1 MWKSFYVI
9 CQKYLEKYS
18 PTKRDFNVDSEEA
31 QVNFFKYIQFKEFL
45 IRLCWLRKP
54 RIVYYWEENEF
65 SMEHFKAELQSW
77 TKCLQT
83 FSLFSIICLQ
93 HKWNGTRLLLPQR
106 ECASFLTSCRTTKDP
121 RKLGNFKKVT
131 EMLGSYGQYPV
142 THPKHKFWRLSVKSR
157 KISPVKQSIKKNLFC
172 LISWICLQL
181 LSKIV
186 DV

>member
-1 MWKSFYVI
+1 MCEISSRVV
-9 CQKYLEKYS
+9 E
-18 PTKRDFNVDSEEA
+18 
-31 QVNFFKYIQFKEFL
+31 
-45 IRLCWLRKP
+45 RLK
-54 RIVYYWEENEF
+54 
-65 SMEHFKAELQSW
+65 
-77 TKCLQT
+77 
-83 FSLFSIICLQ
+83 
-93 HKWNGTRLLLPQR
+93 
-106 ECASFLTSCRTTKDP
+106 TKDP